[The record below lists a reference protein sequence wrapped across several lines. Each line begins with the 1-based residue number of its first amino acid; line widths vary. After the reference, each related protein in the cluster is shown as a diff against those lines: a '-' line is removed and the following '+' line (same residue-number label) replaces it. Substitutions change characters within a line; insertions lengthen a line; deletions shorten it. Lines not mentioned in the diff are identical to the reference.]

1 MSKRKPS
8 TKGVNP
14 YYFHVPQYTN
24 KTSVIPQNQKVRNE
38 KVNDSF
44 NRRLKLE

>member
-1 MSKRKPS
+1 MRKIKPS

-14 YYFHVPQYTN
+14 YYFHVPQHPS
-24 KTSVIPQNQKVRNE
+24 KTSVIPQNQKARNE

-44 NRRLKLE
+44 NRRHKLE